1 MRPVTLRTIK
11 REKNLIDGLM
21 HWDLVQ
27 GLYKAITR

>member
-11 REKNLIDGLM
+11 REKNGLM

>member
-11 REKNLIDGLM
+11 REKNISM

-27 GLYKAITR
+27 GLYRAITR